1 MAITYTQFL
10 MLLLSACAV
19 GTTAATGSYR
29 DWGSNSPHYKRSHKE
44 IIVGGSANWSFGFN
58 YSDWAFKNN
67 PFFLKDTLVFKYD
80 RPVENKTRPHNVWL
94 LPDLQSLSTC
104 NFSKGVKIANETE
117 GAGEGFKFVLK
128 EFKPYYFA
136 CGIGDG
142 IHCNIGNM
150 RFLVVPA
157 ISDD

>member
-29 DWGSNSPHYKRSHKE
+29 DWGSNSPHYK
-44 IIVGGSANWSFGFN
+44 
-58 YSDWAFKNN
+58 
-67 PFFLKDTLVFKYD
+67 LFKYD